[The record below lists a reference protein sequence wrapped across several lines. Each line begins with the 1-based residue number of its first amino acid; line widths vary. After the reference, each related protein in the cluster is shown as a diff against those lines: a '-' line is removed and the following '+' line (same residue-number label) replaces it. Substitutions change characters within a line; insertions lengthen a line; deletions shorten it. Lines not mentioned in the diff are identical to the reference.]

1 VNAESSLKIFQL
13 KRQKLWLDQN
23 GVKTNSKW
31 IEPKRESVCL
41 KVLYF
46 GLKDR
51 KCFSHLT
58 PLPYYLISLLVYLL
72 YGVGSTTCIYF
83 IIYCITTELV
93 WPLVSILSFITLLR
107 SQFYFYYLLHDYG
120 VGLTTY
126 IYLIIYCIIT
136 ELVWPPV
143 SILSFIALL
152 MWTSSRLTRPNN
164 EREPKNVL
172 RIDSNGRPRPVVYYK
187 QELRYKEDST
197 NGGGTPFDKSI
208 WTPREIPIS
217 SSSSSKNQRE

>member
-83 IIYCITTELV
+83 IIYCITTEFV
-93 WPLVSILSFITLLR
+93 WPPVSILSFITLLR
-107 SQFYFYYLLHDYG
+107 SQFYHLYLFYHLLNYYG
-120 VGLTTY
+120 VDLTTC
-126 IYLIIYCIIT
+126 IYFIIYCMTT
-136 ELVWPPV
+136 ELLWPPI

-152 MWTSSRLTRPNN
+152 RSWFDHLYLFYHLLHYYGVGLTTCIYFIKVALP
-164 EREPKNVL
+164 L
-172 RIDSNGRPRPVVYYK
+172 
-187 QELRYKEDST
+187 
-197 NGGGTPFDKSI
+197 
-208 WTPREIPIS
+208 IS
-217 SSSSSKNQRE
+217 LSLCIFILAFAFLQSGFAADILSFVS